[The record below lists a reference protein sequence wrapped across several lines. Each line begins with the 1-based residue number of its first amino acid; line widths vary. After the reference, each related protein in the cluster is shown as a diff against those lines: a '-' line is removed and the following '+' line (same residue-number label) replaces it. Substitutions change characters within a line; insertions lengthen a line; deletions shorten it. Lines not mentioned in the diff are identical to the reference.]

1 MNFGI
6 NNKRNVNK
14 HFQFRN
20 MLIWIVVLISFCVQG
35 IYLGY
40 NQYKFQAFSTKIFD
54 DSMDVVHQTMLG
66 NVNDVMEQAETLFT
80 FARTNGL
87 YAYANAHLNLR
98 DEYFVSKQLE
108 GMESLCHEIDLKANL
123 VEGFLVLG
131 KNCNQ
136 KSLYYDLKNK
146 QLMEC
151 PDLCWD
157 VLSESGL
164 DVEMYQSIGRP
175 VRLLTNDLESV
186 LHHYDKATP
195 EYSALA
201 KFIERCSRHY
211 VMTDMI
217 SEVMII
223 TFLDVEC
230 FSIGIDGQNNYGFA
244 LMSPEAEEIFSYGVE
259 SEDLLMATENMDVF
273 GESKNSGGVRKTKVQ
288 PEGLWAITVSDDSE
302 MHPHSAMSVL
312 MIGCVIMLNALA
324 FVFVYVFSKK
334 MVEPFK
340 FFERVMLK
348 YPKKDSVKLKVSRK
362 SNSLGKQLI
371 FSLLVSCIVPF
382 VFLILI
388 SNRAMDNVGER
399 LMKQYLDACVLQY
412 ENASRRFQN
421 DCESLS
427 LSSAKELISEYEINN
442 PYKNMELARNFE
454 TNILTKID
462 TLPNYSYVL
471 VTDDDANILYQ
482 SVYSGRPELFSDF
495 MGEVFSDSETS
506 SNTSVFYV
514 MEDAISNE
522 EIIVYRTPVVH
533 DRETIGSILIVMQ
546 EPVLN
551 NYAMKQ
557 EHTEYLLINKS
568 DGAWSK
574 SQRVN
579 NTDKSEE
586 YLIARCNQ
594 SVFEN
599 TDMYVRANVE
609 AYIRILDSTLLD
621 SIVIGLIL
629 AIVIVFISW
638 LMMRVIMRPIV
649 EMAKGFSNAT
659 NYSEKLEINTGVTE
673 INDLI
678 VVYNTMVERQTE
690 LSQEN
695 ERRHENEK
703 TLIALRAQAEFKMLQ
718 QQINPHFMFNTLE
731 VINLLA
737 SGNGLDEICN
747 VAKALAE
754 ILRFSLKHE
763 QTVTVGEEIAAL
775 QKYVLIQNIRF
786 GDRIRFET
794 VFNESLFECTM
805 LKFVLQ
811 PLVENA
817 LTHGV
822 YNKLK
827 DGVVQISLMSQG
839 DNLIFAV
846 SDNGEG
852 MSAEKLAELRASIY
866 DDTKEYIPSTGGGG
880 IGLKNIYR
888 RLRIYYGETA
898 NLLIESKLRVGTT
911 VTLVLPIH
919 T

>member
-1 MNFGI
+1 MSFGI
-6 NNKRNVNK
+6 NSKRNVNK

-20 MLIWIVVLISFCVQG
+20 MLVWIVVLISFCVQG

-40 NQYKFQAFSTKIFD
+40 NQYKFQTFSTKIFD

-98 DEYFVSKQLE
+98 DEHFVSKQLE
-108 GMESLCHEIDLKANL
+108 NMENLCHEIDLKANL

-136 KSLYYDLKNK
+136 KSLYYDLKDK

-151 PDLCWD
+151 PNLCWD

-175 VRLLTNDLESV
+175 MRLLTNDLESV
-186 LHHYDKATP
+186 LHHYDKVTP

-201 KFIERCSRHY
+201 KFIERCSGHY

-223 TFLDVEC
+223 AFLDEEC
-230 FSIGIDGQNNYGFA
+230 FSIGLDGQNNYGFA
-244 LMSPEAEEIFSYGVE
+244 LMSPEAEEIFSCGVE
-259 SEDLLMATENMDVF
+259 SEDLLMATENMNVF

-288 PEGLWAITVSDDSE
+288 PEGLWAITVSDNSE
-302 MHPHSAMSVL
+302 MHPHGMMSVL
-312 MIGCVIMLNALA
+312 MIGCVLLLNVLS
-324 FVFVYVFSKK
+324 FVFVRLFSKK
-334 MVEPFK
+334 MVEPFN
-340 FFERVMLK
+340 FFERVMLR
-348 YPKKDSVKLKVSRK
+348 YPKKEGVKSKVPRK
-362 SNSLGKQLI
+362 SSSLGKQLI
-371 FSLLVSCIVPF
+371 FSLFVSCIVPF
-382 VFLILI
+382 VFLIII
-388 SNRAMDNVGER
+388 SNRAMDNFGER

-412 ENASRRFQN
+412 ENASRRFQD

-427 LSSAKELISEYEINN
+427 LSSAKELISEYEVNN
-442 PYKNMELARNFE
+442 TYKNMELARDFE

-462 TLPNYSYVL
+462 TLPNYAYVL
-471 VTDDDANILYQ
+471 VADDDANILYQ
-482 SVYSGRPELFSDF
+482 SVYSGRAELFSDF
-495 MGEVFSDSETS
+495 TRDLFSDSETAPKDPAFQV
-506 SNTSVFYV
+506 TK
-514 MEDAISNE
+514 DAISGE
-522 EIIVYRTPVVH
+522 EIIVYCTPVT
-533 DRETIGSILIVMQ
+533 DDKKTIGSILIVMK
-546 EPVLN
+546 EPVLSH
-551 NYAMKQ
+551 YVTKQ
-557 EHTEYLLINKS
+557 EHTEYLFIDKS
-568 DGAWSK
+568 DEILGK
-574 SQRVN
+574 DQHVGN
-579 NTDKSEE
+579 KDKSSG
-586 YLIARCNQ
+586 YLITRCNQ
-594 SVFEN
+594 TVFAD

-609 AYIRILDSTLLD
+609 AYVRILDSTLLD

-629 AIVIVFISW
+629 VIVIVFISW
-638 LMMRVIMRPIV
+638 LMMRVIMRPV
-649 EMAKGFSNAT
+649 AEMAKGFSNAT

-678 VVYNTMVERQTE
+678 AVYNAMAERQTE

-775 QKYVLIQNIRF
+775 KKYVLIQNIRF
-786 GDRIRFET
+786 GDRIHFET

-822 YNKLK
+822 YNKMK
-827 DGVVQISLMSQG
+827 DGVVQIALLSQG

-852 MSAEKLAELRASIY
+852 MSEEKLKELRDSIY
-866 DDTKEYIPSTGGGG
+866 DDTKEYIPSAGGGG

-898 NLLIESKLRVGTT
+898 DLLIESELGAGTT
-911 VTLVLPIH
+911 VTLVLPI
-919 T
+919 TR